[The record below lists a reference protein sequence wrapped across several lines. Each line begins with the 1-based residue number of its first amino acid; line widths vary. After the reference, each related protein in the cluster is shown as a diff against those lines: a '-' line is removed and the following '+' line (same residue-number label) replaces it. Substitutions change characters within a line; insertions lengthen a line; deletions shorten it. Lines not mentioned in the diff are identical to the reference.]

1 MASIEEKVE
10 DYYKSLL
17 DELGIRR
24 FSKTEKIN
32 DSITNAFEQ
41 ADSKS
46 GGSGM
51 NYPDIQLL
59 LENNNRRNIPVM
71 IEVKGGKNK
80 LEKLTPD
87 GNIEMVS
94 SGKDKNRAVQ
104 QYAVNGA
111 LHYGLAILKEGTY
124 GEVIIIGV
132 NGFRL
137 ENGVVKDPEIK
148 AYYVSKKI
156 TRFQKRLVNLIS
168 CRCGR

>member
-80 LEKLTPD
+80 LEKTH
-87 GNIEMVS
+87 S
-94 SGKDKNRAVQ
+94 R
-104 QYAVNGA
+104 
-111 LHYGLAILKEGTY
+111 
-124 GEVIIIGV
+124 
-132 NGFRL
+132 R
-137 ENGVVKDPEIK
+137 
-148 AYYVSKKI
+148 
-156 TRFQKRLVNLIS
+156 
-168 CRCGR
+168 